1 MKLKNLFL
9 YSLIF
14 LFVASCGRQEEKL
27 IKIGAVLCLTGSG
40 SVYGQDSKRGL
51 ELGQELINN
60 SGGISGRKIQ
70 LLFQDDKT
78 VPSIAFSAAS
88 YLINTEKVPVIIGAV
103 TSSST
108 LAITSLANQNKTIL
122 FSPGASSPKI
132 TSAGDYVFRNW
143 ISDTYEG
150 KRIAEYTF
158 NVLNKREVF
167 ILYINNDYGEG
178 LKDVFEKRFVE
189 LGGKILG
196 VDGYLQG
203 STNFRANLT
212 KIKKLKPQGIYLPGY
227 YQEIALILNQ
237 SKELGVKSQFLS
249 CVSFE
254 DPELLK
260 IAKTNAENVI
270 YATPYFN
277 TNDSNLIVKEFTKLF
292 KRKFEREPGTFAAHS
307 FDAFQII
314 IKALMSAGSDTE
326 KIKSFLYKLNNY
338 QGVTGITSFDK
349 NGDVE
354 KPVSIKMVKDGR
366 FIFLN

>member
-1 MKLKNLFL
+1 MKLRNLQMC
-9 YSLIF
+9 SLIF
-14 LFVASCGRQEEKL
+14 MLIISCGKKEEV

-51 ELGQELINN
+51 ELAQEIINSN
-60 SGGISGRKIQ
+60 GGISDKKIQ
-70 LLFQDDKT
+70 LVFQDDKT
-78 VPSIAFSAAS
+78 LPSFALSAAS
-88 YLINTEKVPVIIGAV
+88 FLINTERVPVIIGAV

-108 LAITSLANQNKTIL
+108 LAIAPLANQNKTIL

-132 TSAGDYVFRNW
+132 TNAGDYVFRNW

-158 NVLNKREVF
+158 NVLKKSEVF

-178 LKDVFEKRFVE
+178 LKDVFQKRFEE
-189 LGGKILG
+189 LGGKVLG

-212 KIKKLKPQGIYLPGY
+212 KLKKLKPQGIYLPGY

-260 IAKTNAENVI
+260 IASTNAENVI

-277 TNDSNLIVKEFTKLF
+277 ANDSALVVKEFTTLF
-292 KRKFEREPGTFAAHS
+292 KRKFAREPGTFAAHS

-314 IKALMSAGSDTE
+314 VKALISAGSDSE

-354 KPVSIKMVKDGR
+354 KPVSVKTVKDGR